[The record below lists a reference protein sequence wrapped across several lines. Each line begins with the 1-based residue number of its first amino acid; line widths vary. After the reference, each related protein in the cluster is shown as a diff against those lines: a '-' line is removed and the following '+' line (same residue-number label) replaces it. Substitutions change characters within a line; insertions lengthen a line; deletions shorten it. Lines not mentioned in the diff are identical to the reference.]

1 MMIDCGECGKPI
13 SDQAVACPDCGAPV
27 KSPDRGIKGFQML
40 GVVIMI
46 SGLALFLIAREP
58 IWAAAGGM
66 LMMAGLIAAL
76 L

>member
-27 KSPDRGIKGFQML
+27 KSPERGIKGFQML

-46 SGLALFLIAREP
+46 EVAPKI
-58 IWAAAGGM
+58 
-66 LMMAGLIAAL
+66 
-76 L
+76 